1 VRKVV
6 PTLTST
12 SVKIYLSMVGAKQ
25 QDDTSFYPGSGR
37 VPYVQQG
44 GALGVVLR
52 RTVVLAEGG
61 YKSGGRGGEASRSLR
76 FD

>member
-12 SVKIYLSMVGAKQ
+12 SAEIYVSMVGAKQ
-25 QDDTSFYPGSGR
+25 HDDTSFYPGSGR

-52 RTVVLAEGG
+52 RTVVLAEGAT
-61 YKSGGRGGEASRSLR
+61 RVAGEEERPPGP
-76 FD
+76 